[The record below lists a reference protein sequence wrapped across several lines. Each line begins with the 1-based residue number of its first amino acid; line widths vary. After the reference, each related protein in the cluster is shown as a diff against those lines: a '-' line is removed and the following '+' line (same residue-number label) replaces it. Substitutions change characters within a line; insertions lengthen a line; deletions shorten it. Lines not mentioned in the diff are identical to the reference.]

1 MSFIFKH
8 KKNGLHIEGLAHSKT
23 LAVHYRSARTFF
35 LVHGLLRT
43 VLLSFDRL
51 MTADCGRLRKH
62 WAESWLTT
70 SLCMI

>member
-35 LVHGLLRT
+35 LIHGLLRP
-43 VLLSFDRL
+43 VLLPFDRL
-51 MTADCGRLRKH
+51 ITADCG
-62 WAESWLTT
+62 
-70 SLCMI
+70 